1 MSPNSSLSR
10 LSKRRVCLG
19 ITPCLVSH
27 QFLSALCFYF
37 QIQSS
42 VAWLLSACSYC
53 SHRLWSTE
61 LSKWMRSAQDMLWK
75 HWVCR
80 LGKSNPV
87 PGRENTL
94 GQTETVGWSRRLK
107 LLECRNTRVGW
118 QNLMLRQSLSSLL
131 CRVERGTGTC
141 LAGELGISHLFPA
154 LVAALEVLH
163 IYPCRNSP
171 FVSASSSYPWSF
183 AQIQVW
189 LHFPFI
195 PIMICHFLL
204 CGVFSLKHNPGTIT
218 LQYVGI
224 IIHSFQF
231 TTRKRLGC
239 HACPVSPH
247 SPMSQLP
254 FESS

>member
-1 MSPNSSLSR
+1 
-10 LSKRRVCLG
+10 
-19 ITPCLVSH
+19 
-27 QFLSALCFYF
+27 
-37 QIQSS
+37 
-42 VAWLLSACSYC
+42 
-53 SHRLWSTE
+53 
-61 LSKWMRSAQDMLWK
+61 MLWK

-80 LGKSNPV
+80 LGKSNLV

-94 GQTETVGWSRRLK
+94 GQTETVGWSRQLK

-118 QNLMLRQSLSSLL
+118 QNLVLRQSLSSLL

-154 LVAALEVLH
+154 LVAALEVPH

-171 FVSASSSYPWSF
+171 FVSAPSSYPWSF

-189 LHFPFI
+189 LHFPFT

-224 IIHSFQF
+224 IIHYFQF

-254 FESS
+254 FESSNTCTVTLCTNPPKINKTISFPSGIISQKRDQTKELEKEASGSSAGTSKDSEEKTIIKRL

>member
-154 LVAALEVLH
+154 LVAALEVPH
-163 IYPCRNSP
+163 IYPCKK
-171 FVSASSSYPWSF
+171 FT
-183 AQIQVW
+183 
-189 LHFPFI
+189 
-195 PIMICHFLL
+195 ICVCILL
-204 CGVFSLKHNPGTIT
+204 LSLEFCTNPSVIT
-218 LQYVGI
+218 LPF
-224 IIHSFQF
+224 H
-231 TTRKRLGC
+231 
-239 HACPVSPH
+239 PH
-247 SPMSQLP
+247 YDLP
-254 FESS
+254 FFALWSVLIKA